1 MADDMEKTEEPTSKK
16 IEDARLE
23 GNVAKSQD
31 IVGVAVLFVAILALL
46 MLFNFIAERM
56 LDLSRYYLSL
66 MTQPFDRELLFDMAV
81 VTFRE
86 FLIMALPI
94 SLVIAIAGVAG
105 TMMQIGFN
113 FTTKPLVPNFSKLD
127 PIKGFANLFTFHKF
141 MESVK
146 ITLKSLTAL
155 GIGFLF
161 FWSYIQELP
170 TVALFSLENQMGWLR
185 DKSIVLA
192 SVMLIIIFIYAVIDL
207 FLTRK
212 QYFDKLKMSKQEIK
226 DEMKNM
232 EGDPHV
238 KAKIR
243 QIQMQAARKRMM
255 SAVPTADVVITNPTH
270 YAVAIVYDETKH
282 FAPVVVA
289 KGVDN
294 IAIQIKKVA
303 RENGVH
309 IVQNPP
315 LARSLYKEVEIDHPI
330 PEMLFAAVAEVLAYV
345 YKMGK
350 KRKGTA

>member
-1 MADDMEKTEEPTSKK
+1 MADDTEKTEEPTAKK
-16 IEDARLE
+16 ISDARLE

-31 IVGVAVLFVAILALL
+31 IVGVVVLFVAILALI
-46 MLFNFIAERM
+46 MMFTFIADRI
-56 LDLSRYYLSL
+56 LVLSRYYFSL
-66 MTQPFDRELLFDMAV
+66 MTQPLDRELMFDLAV

-86 FLIMALPI
+86 FLIMALPLLI
-94 SLVIAIAGVAG
+94 VVATAGVIG
-105 TMMQIGFN
+105 TVSQIGFN

-127 PIKGFANLFTFHKF
+127 PIKGLGNLFTLQKVL
-141 MESVK
+141 ESVK
-146 ITLKSLTAL
+146 ITLKSFTAL

-161 FWSYIQELP
+161 FWGYVEELP
-170 TVALFSLENQMGWLR
+170 TVALFSLEDQMGWLR
-185 DKSIVLA
+185 DKAIVLA
-192 SVMLIIIFIYAVIDL
+192 SVMLIIIFIYAIFDL
-207 FLTRK
+207 FITRK

-232 EGDPHV
+232 EGDPHI

-243 QIQMQAARKRMM
+243 QIQMQASRKRMM

-270 YAVAIVYDETKH
+270 YAVAIMYDETKH
-282 FAPVVVA
+282 NAPVVVA

-294 IAIQIKKVA
+294 MAIQIKKIA

-315 LARSLYKEVEIDHPI
+315 LARSLYAEVDLDRPI
-330 PEMLFAAVAEVLAYV
+330 PDMLFAAVAEVLAYV

-350 KRKGTA
+350 KRKENV